1 MPHITTYIN
10 DVDKKGITPS
20 LLLEKKVMSTK
31 EHFLI
36 YTNSHC
42 IGFREDA
49 FVRIAIAF
57 KEKIVY
63 NGGKCNGTK
72 VSNHLLHKKLE
83 DVRNIKTYSGHK
95 RSLHFQNKD
104 INKNFRFCL
113 VMENMKVDGYISEKI
128 LNAFLGGCIPIYY
141 GAEDI
146 FQIFNQN
153 AFIYYNVSDPTAALD
168 RISHLEM
175 NHTAYDEVMNEP
187 ILVNGRETIE
197 NYLALNSTLKTRIR
211 EMVKRETACIKDSEK
226 GKIRF
231 QHWLGF

>member
-1 MPHITTYIN
+1 MQIDCEGCEWEQYLEWFQDWKDSKVTVRQLLIELHCSPP
-10 DVDKKGITPS
+10 KTPDFFHKLWDQGYVIFHTKANNRFS
-20 LLLEKKVMSTK
+20 KNMEFALIKLHPNFQALLLEKKVMSTK
-31 EHFLI
+31 EHFLTI
-36 YTNSHC
+36 YINSHC

-57 KEKIVY
+57 KENIVY

-141 GAEDI
+141 GA
-146 FQIFNQN
+146 
-153 AFIYYNVSDPTAALD
+153 
-168 RISHLEM
+168 
-175 NHTAYDEVMNEP
+175 
-187 ILVNGRETIE
+187 
-197 NYLALNSTLKTRIR
+197 
-211 EMVKRETACIKDSEK
+211 
-226 GKIRF
+226 
-231 QHWLGF
+231 